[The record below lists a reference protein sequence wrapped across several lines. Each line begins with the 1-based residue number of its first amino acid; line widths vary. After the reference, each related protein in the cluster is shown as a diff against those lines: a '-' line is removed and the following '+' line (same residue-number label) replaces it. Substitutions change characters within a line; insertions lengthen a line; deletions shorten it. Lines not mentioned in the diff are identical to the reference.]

1 MPVKVIYKIGK
12 KPGGNWRTPLEFNI
26 AFEGEDLQLRPLL
39 VFEKDYNLPDEIYFG
54 RETSFGRGAD
64 IHKKDGDCCK
74 KITAIRYRI
83 DRYIDEPVRWHIV
96 NSLSYGEARFCIS
109 SCDGC
114 KAYLPWRPGL
124 PDYSDYEEVFRQVA
138 QDLAEAWNQAVA
150 EAMTS
155 EEFESEQIIITPDNY
170 LLAALKKE
178 GLPTKFIPIRKLK
191 IEERR

>member
-1 MPVKVIYKIGK
+1 MPLKVIFKIGK
-12 KPGGNWRTPLEFNI
+12 KPRGNWRTPLEFNI
-26 AFEGEDLQLRPLL
+26 AFEGEDLKLRPLL
-39 VFEKDYNLPDEIYFG
+39 FFEKDYSLPDEIYLG
-54 RETSFGRGAD
+54 RDRYD
-64 IHKKDGDCCK
+64 MHKKDGDCCK

-96 NSLSYGEARFCIS
+96 NSLSYGEARFCTG
-109 SCDGC
+109 SCDSC
-114 KAYLPWRPGL
+114 QAYLPWRPGL
-124 PDYSDYEEVFRQVA
+124 PDYSDFEEVFRQVA

-155 EEFESEQIIITPDNY
+155 EEFESEQIIITSNNY

-191 IEERR
+191 IEER